1 MKLCKLATTALC
13 ILWCGAFPTALF
25 AVWALNLNIGEAI
38 NLLGCTSILG
48 LVAGLLH
55 DHL

>member
-1 MKLCKLATTALC
+1 
-13 ILWCGAFPTALF
+13 
-25 AVWALNLNIGEAI
+25 VWALNLNIGEAI
-38 NLLGCTSILG
+38 NLLGCTSALG